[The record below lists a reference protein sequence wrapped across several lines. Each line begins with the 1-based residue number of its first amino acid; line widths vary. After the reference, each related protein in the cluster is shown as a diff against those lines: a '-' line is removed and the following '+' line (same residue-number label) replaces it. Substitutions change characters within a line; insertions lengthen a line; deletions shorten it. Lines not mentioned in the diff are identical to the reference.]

1 MKLYRFMSITECA
14 NLIKGKILVN
24 KTDHSQKRG
33 TASTA
38 KGFCFGIGDKEQ
50 ACKDFRHLKGI
61 VDINILVV
69 VDVKTER
76 EYNFMSC
83 QGRYIDYDKME
94 AEGKTLDDYPAFDKP
109 HKMLDEYCTKV
120 YSSNDFEEYHVYGV
134 FYDITKDPSGT
145 DCLKLQE
152 ISIEKFLEGL
162 TDDGDWDKGL
172 SLSKEIINL
181 LHKHKD
187 IRAGETMIALAAATS
202 YVFDVI
208 VDNTNTAPQRC
219 FDDFVDMLKCF
230 TFSDKE
236 K

>member
-1 MKLYRFMSITECA
+1 
-14 NLIKGKILVN
+14 
-24 KTDHSQKRG
+24 
-33 TASTA
+33 
-38 KGFCFGIGDKEQ
+38 
-50 ACKDFRHLKGI
+50 
-61 VDINILVV
+61 
-69 VDVKTER
+69 
-76 EYNFMSC
+76 MSC

-109 HKMLDEYCTKV
+109 HKMLDEYSTEV

-162 TDDGDWDKGL
+162 TDDVDLDKGL

-219 FDDFVDMLKCF
+219 CDDFVDMLKCF

>member
-1 MKLYRFMSITECA
+1 MKLYRFMSTTECA

-109 HKMLDEYCTKV
+109 HKMLDEYSTEV

-162 TDDGDWDKGL
+162 TDDVDLDKGL

-181 LHKHKD
+181 LH
-187 IRAGETMIALAAATS
+187 
-202 YVFDVI
+202 
-208 VDNTNTAPQRC
+208 
-219 FDDFVDMLKCF
+219 
-230 TFSDKE
+230 
-236 K
+236 